1 MSEDASQR
9 TTPLF
14 VLMQRTAAGVNG
26 GVLSG
31 RGAEECI

>member
-1 MSEDASQR
+1 MSEDEAS
-9 TTPLF
+9 PLF
-14 VLMQRTAAGVNG
+14 VLMQRTAAGFNG